1 MWMRQYSLF
10 LRIVKEIDE
19 RDKGPGFGGQR
30 DSVNQFYEVCNAA
43 PNFEAYCTR
52 QNFKMLCDFM
62 KRVSGGGY
70 VREFPEWT
78 FIIS

>member
-1 MWMRQYSLF
+1 MRQYSLF

-43 PNFEAYCTR
+43 PNFETYCTR
-52 QNFKMLCDFM
+52 HVL
-62 KRVSGGGY
+62 
-70 VREFPEWT
+70 
-78 FIIS
+78 